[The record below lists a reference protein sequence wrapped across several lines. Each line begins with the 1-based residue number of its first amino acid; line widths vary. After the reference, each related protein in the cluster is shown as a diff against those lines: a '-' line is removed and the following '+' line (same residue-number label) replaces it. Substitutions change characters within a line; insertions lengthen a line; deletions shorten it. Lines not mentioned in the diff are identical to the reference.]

1 MTAPVYQPQ
10 SYTDFQGLSKLR
22 TEARDDS
29 QAAIRTVAEQFESIF
44 IGMMMKSMRDA
55 SIGDQLFDSNAQNTY
70 LEMYDK
76 ELSISLASQGG
87 IGLADTI
94 VRQLSPSSSNTV
106 TMQEGDEKRP
116 FNPAEYTIYPPM
128 TMPRAVPNKVDQPD
142 ATAGFDSPEQ
152 FIEELW
158 PLAQQAA
165 AQLGVDP
172 KVLLSQAALE
182 TGWGSR
188 VIQNSDGSSSY
199 NLFNIKAD
207 GRWSGA
213 QTTVSTLEYEGVIP
227 VRQQANFRAYDSYEE
242 SFKDYVNFITQS
254 PRYGEALVKAHDAE
268 GYVDALQQGGY
279 ATDPDYADK
288 IKDIMQRNLFV
299 KNDV

>member
-10 SYTDFQGLSKLR
+10 SYTDFQGLSKLK

-76 ELSISLASQGG
+76 ELSISLSSQGG

-94 VRQLSPSSSNTV
+94 VRQLSPPSSNTAAL
-106 TMQEGDEKRP
+106 QDSNEKRP
-116 FNPAEYTIYPPM
+116 FNRAEYTIYPPM
-128 TMPRAVPNKVDQPD
+128 TMAHDAPNKMDQPN
-142 ATAGFDSPEQ
+142 AAAGFESPEQ

-165 AQLGVDP
+165 EQLGVDP
-172 KVLLSQAALE
+172 KVLVSQAALE
-182 TGWGSR
+182 TGWGRR

-207 GRWSGA
+207 SRWSGA
-213 QTTVSTLEYEGVIP
+213 QTTVSTIEYDGMIP
-227 VRQQANFRAYDSYEE
+227 VRQQANFRVYSSYEE
-242 SFKDYVNFITQS
+242 SFRDYVNFITQS
-254 PRYGEALVKAHDAE
+254 PRYGEALVKAHDAG